1 MEHIH
6 MKLTLIATAACM
18 VCASASAQ
26 VSLYGLADLNLTHVT
41 GYAQGGVTRL
51 NSGHMDGSRWG
62 IKVEEDMGGGYK
74 AMATMEARVELE
86 NGGLGNRP
94 QSGNQLPDRLTAG
107 LPVSVA
113 NALTNSAIGP
123 TLGVNTTNNLFD
135 RQAWVGL
142 VTPVGGFLAGRQYTP
157 AFEAL
162 ATFDTMNTQSSLSA
176 GQLGTI
182 PPMVDIRYN
191 SSVQYRIVKG
201 PWNAALMYGFPS
213 GAAGDDSRLIA
224 VNTIYKSDSF
234 SAGFA
239 HNNKKNAAGQQSLKT
254 TILGASMNTGNW
266 LLSGM
271 YGRIQEPNSS
281 SGPALSAGLTAAGVP
296 TVIIGNVLDRL
307 KQNADLLHI
316 GVRYT
321 LDRPG
326 HHVTLA
332 VNRLNDKRAAN
343 ADVTSYGIAYAYPL
357 SKRTSLNAVL
367 TRFNNSGTGQAAPG
381 GNGYLGGVSAKAG
394 ADATSV
400 SFGIRHVF

>member
-1 MEHIH
+1 
-6 MKLTLIATAACM
+6 
-18 VCASASAQ
+18 
-26 VSLYGLADLNLTHVT
+26 
-41 GYAQGGVTRL
+41 
-51 NSGHMDGSRWG
+51 
-62 IKVEEDMGGGYK
+62 
-74 AMATMEARVELE
+74 MATMEARVELE

-94 QSGNQLPDRLTAG
+94 HSGNQLPDRLTAG

-162 ATFDTMNTQSSLSA
+162 ATFDTMNTQSSLST

-239 HNNKKNAAGQQSLKT
+239 HNNKKKRGRSAIVEDDHPRRINEHGQLAVVRYVWAHPGTQLVIRT
-254 TILGASMNTGNW
+254 
-266 LLSGM
+266 
-271 YGRIQEPNSS
+271 
-281 SGPALSAGLTAAGVP
+281 SAERG
-296 TVIIGNVLDRL
+296 LDRCWRPNCDHRQRTRPTENKML
-307 KQNADLLHI
+307 TCC
-316 GVRYT
+316 T
-321 LDRPG
+321 LVCDT
-326 HHVTLA
+326 H
-332 VNRLNDKRAAN
+332 
-343 ADVTSYGIAYAYPL
+343 
-357 SKRTSLNAVL
+357 L
-367 TRFNNSGTGQAAPG
+367 TDP
-381 GNGYLGGVSAKAG
+381 
-394 ADATSV
+394 ATT
-400 SFGIRHVF
+400 